1 MNRTLLVLALAGAMS
16 ADARTWTSVS
26 GATVEADFV
35 GLQGSMV
42 VLKKP
47 EGQQL
52 KIGLALLSKEDQD
65 FARQQGGG
73 SGSAGDAAPATT
85 TPAVAVAAAPHAGA
99 PAAAAALANRNV
111 GIRTGN
117 TLTEEQ
123 IAGLKQESS
132 DEKPGETLQFRSSFS
147 QVPLDA
153 KELKKW
159 EPKDGIK
166 YRVTCELLRVKT
178 VKGKATSERLGG
190 SSKFYLTDDSG
201 AVVMSKSQSLDSM
214 CPT

>member
-1 MNRTLLVLALAGAMS
+1 MNRTLVVLALAGAMS

-65 FARQQGGG
+65 FARQQAG
-73 SGSAGDAAPATT
+73 GDATS
-85 TPAVAVAAAPHAGA
+85 AVATPSIATASAPHAGA
-99 PAAAAALANRNV
+99 PAAAAALANRNA

-132 DEKPGETLQFRSSFS
+132 DEKPGETLQFRCSFT
-147 QVPLDA
+147 QVALDA

-166 YRVTCELLRVKT
+166 YRVTGELVRSKT
-178 VKGKATSERLGG
+178 VKGKTASERLGG
-190 SSKFYLTDDSG
+190 SAKFYLMDESG
-201 AVVMSKSQSLDSM
+201 TVVMSKSQSLDSM